1 MGLVRFGQQ
10 KAIYERF
17 SLKALRT
24 SSNVLD
30 PIPELKIQA
39 EKAAEAMLT
48 IALFLKF
55 FLLFSLMK
63 WIKRYEKF
71 VIVRDNFKILTL
83 DTCQPSLIQ
92 HDSVQLAQNFR
103 KDGKTNYKCFRF
115 FTKAFYNRSNF
126 LCFLSNPKKLN
137 YCLIFLLCSAFLVP
151 SCF

>member
-71 VIVRDNFKILTL
+71 VIVRDNFKHTKILTL

-103 KDGKTNYKCFRF
+103 KDGKTKIQMFSVFKHKLSTIGQTFCASSRIQRSWIIVWF
-115 FTKAFYNRSNF
+115 FYF
-126 LCFLSNPKKLN
+126 
-137 YCLIFLLCSAFLVP
+137 VQP
-151 SCF
+151 S